1 MDVKKGGVKEGANG
15 IHGVEICEMQKDEI
29 LNVSRGVGPV
39 SHVVL
44 ETLDFVMVS
53 FANGRRS
60 CCFDLLK
67 WSI

>member
-29 LNVSRGVGPV
+29 LNVNRGVVPV

-44 ETLDFVMVS
+44 KTLDFVMVS
-53 FANGRRS
+53 FANGGRS
-60 CCFDLLK
+60 WCFDLLK